1 MATKKTEASKA
12 TKPRKAATKPKT
24 KAKPKTTSKKPRT
37 KASDLPKMEDVAKAK
52 GKQEFVKV
60 ARTKNKKKPRTWV
73 IVYKLMT
80 GPDVDVSRSRKA
92 GRRKKS

>member
-1 MATKKTEASKA
+1 M
-12 TKPRKAATKPKT
+12 
-24 KAKPKTTSKKPRT
+24 
-37 KASDLPKMEDVAKAK
+37 PKMEDVAKAK

-80 GPDVDVSRSRKA
+80 GPDVDV
-92 GRRKKS
+92 KKSRRAKSA

>member
-1 MATKKTEASKA
+1 MAP
-12 TKPRKAATKPKT
+12 KPRLFFLTP
-24 KAKPKTTSKKPRT
+24 
-37 KASDLPKMEDVAKAK
+37 K

-80 GPDVDVSRSRKA
+80 GPEVDASRSRQQSKERGA
-92 GRRKKS
+92 SLSNADWSHQQREAMQGLARSPSLG

>member
-1 MATKKTEASKA
+1 MAAKKKT
-12 TKPRKAATKPKT
+12 TKAAPKT
-24 KAKPKTTSKKPRT
+24 KGKAKPKTTHKKPT
-37 KASDLPKMEDVAKAK
+37 VKASDIPRMEDVAKAK

-80 GPDVDVSRSRKA
+80 GPNVDVSKSRKS
-92 GRRKKS
+92 GGKKGEIDN

>member
-12 TKPRKAATKPKT
+12 TKPRKATTKPKA
-24 KAKPKTTSKKPRT
+24 KAKTARKKPRI
-37 KASDLPKMEDVAKAK
+37 KASDLPKLEDVAKAK

-73 IVYKLMT
+73 IVYKLMAR
-80 GPDVDVSRSRKA
+80 PDMDVRKSRKRA
-92 GRRKKS
+92 QATSR

>member
-12 TKPRKAATKPKT
+12 TKPRKATTKPKA
-24 KAKPKTTSKKPRT
+24 KAKTARKKPRI
-37 KASDLPKMEDVAKAK
+37 KASDLPKLEDVAKAK

-80 GPDVDVSRSRKA
+80 GPDVDVKKSRKV
-92 GRRKKS
+92 RRSKPT

>member
-1 MATKKTEASKA
+1 MATKKKTPEPEAPKA
-12 TKPRKAATKPKT
+12 PKKPKT
-24 KAKPKTTSKKPRT
+24 KAKPKAKAKPKTPRKQAAT
-37 KASDLPKMEDVAKAK
+37 VPKLEDVAKAK

-80 GPDVDVSRSRKA
+80 GPDVDVSKSRKMTPDSK
-92 GRRKKS
+92 R

>member
-1 MATKKTEASKA
+1 V
-12 TKPRKAATKPKT
+12 
-24 KAKPKTTSKKPRT
+24 
-37 KASDLPKMEDVAKAK
+37 LPGAEFLGRMEDVAKAK

-80 GPDVDVSRSRKA
+80 GPDVDVKKSRK
-92 GRRKKS
+92 GRRSTKS

>member
-1 MATKKTEASKA
+1 MATKKKTEASKPA
-12 TKPRKAATKPKT
+12 KPRKAATKPKA
-24 KAKPKTTSKKPRT
+24 KAKPKTPRKKAAT
-37 KASDLPKMEDVAKAK
+37 IPKMEDVAKAK

-80 GPDVDVSRSRKA
+80 GPDVDV
-92 GRRKKS
+92 KKSRRAKAA

>member
-1 MATKKTEASKA
+1 
-12 TKPRKAATKPKT
+12 
-24 KAKPKTTSKKPRT
+24 
-37 KASDLPKMEDVAKAK
+37 MEDIAKAK

-80 GPDVDVSRSRKA
+80 GPEVDTSRSRKESSRA
-92 GRRKKS
+92 V

>member
-1 MATKKTEASKA
+1 MATKKTAEPKTETA
-12 TKPRKAATKPKT
+12 KAAKKA
-24 KAKPKTTSKKPRT
+24 KAKPKKPRK
-37 KASDLPKMEDVAKAK
+37 KATASATPKMEDVAKAK

-80 GPDVDVSRSRKA
+80 GPEVDEEKSQRV
-92 GRRKKS
+92 RRKR

>member
-1 MATKKTEASKA
+1 M
-12 TKPRKAATKPKT
+12 
-24 KAKPKTTSKKPRT
+24 
-37 KASDLPKMEDVAKAK
+37 PKMEDVAKAK

-80 GPDVDVSRSRKA
+80 GPDVDVRKSRKA
-92 GRRKKS
+92 QKNKTS

>member
-1 MATKKTEASKA
+1 MATKKTEASKP
-12 TKPRKAATKPKT
+12 TKPRKAATKPKPKA
-24 KAKPKTTSKKPRT
+24 KAKPKTPRKKAAT
-37 KASDLPKMEDVAKAK
+37 VPKMEDVAKAK

-80 GPDVDVSRSRKA
+80 GPDVDVKRSRKGKPA
-92 GRRKKS
+92 TKER

>member
-12 TKPRKAATKPKT
+12 TKPRKAATKPRT
-24 KAKPKTTSKKPRT
+24 KAKPKTTRKKAVP
-37 KASDLPKMEDVAKAK
+37 AIPKMADAAKAK
-52 GKQEFVKV
+52 GKQEFVKI

-80 GPDVDVSRSRKA
+80 GPEVDTSRSRTKS
-92 GRRKKS
+92 GKSRKS